1 MSMPASASRGRLITF
16 EGCEGAG
23 KSTQL
28 GLLADRL
35 KRAGVETVTTREP
48 GGSPHAE
55 RLRDFLLSG
64 RGASLGPLGE
74 AVLFTAARIDH
85 IDSLIAPALE
95 KGVFVLCDRFID
107 STRAYQGAMGKADP
121 RMIALLEKVALGDLK
136 PDLTVVLDLPA
147 RDGLARAAR
156 RRGAL
161 AQPDRFESEDLA
173 YHEGL
178 RRAFLDIAAKELGR
192 CCVVDLLAPP
202 EEIAEA
208 IWGLVEARFLSP
220 ESRTK

>member
-1 MSMPASASRGRLITF
+1 MVVLNMPLVTGESVEEGPLYKRAFDAAYEYVRGLDPCPLRQKTVSFRNQHAGVASGRLIAF

-95 KGVFVLCDRFID
+95 KGVFVLCDRLHRFD
-107 STRAYQGAMGKADP
+107 ARVSG
-121 RMIALLEKVALGDLK
+121 
-136 PDLTVVLDLPA
+136 
-147 RDGLARAAR
+147 RDG
-156 RRGAL
+156 
-161 AQPDRFESEDLA
+161 Q
-173 YHEGL
+173 
-178 RRAFLDIAAKELGR
+178 GR
-192 CCVVDLLAPP
+192 SSA
-202 EEIAEA
+202 
-208 IWGLVEARFLSP
+208 
-220 ESRTK
+220 